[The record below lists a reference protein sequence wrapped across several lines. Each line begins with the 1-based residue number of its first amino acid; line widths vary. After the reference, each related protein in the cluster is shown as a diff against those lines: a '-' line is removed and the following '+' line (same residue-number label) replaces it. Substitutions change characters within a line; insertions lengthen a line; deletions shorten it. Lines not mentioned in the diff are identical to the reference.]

1 MAKIADSSM
10 DGELTIKVKA
20 TLTVDE
26 DTFDTCVNIMTIYAR
41 EHGIKGMALD
51 FRKVAPSSL
60 WRFLM
65 SDEAVDDV
73 LGVNTK
79 YNK

>member
-1 MAKIADSSM
+1 MAKIVDSSM

-51 FRKVAPSSL
+51 FRKAAPSSL

-65 SDEAVDDV
+65 SDEAVEDI
-73 LGVNTK
+73 LGAKTK

>member
-1 MAKIADSSM
+1 MAKIADSSIA
-10 DGELTIKVKA
+10 GELKIEVKA

-26 DTFDTCVNIMTIYAR
+26 DTFRTCVNLIEIYAR
-41 EHGIKGMALD
+41 EHEIKGTILD
-51 FRKVAPSSL
+51 FRDADRSPIGK
-60 WRFLM
+60 WLM

-73 LGVNTK
+73 LNVETK

>member
-26 DTFDTCVNIMTIYAR
+26 DTFDT
-41 EHGIKGMALD
+41 L
-51 FRKVAPSSL
+51 
-60 WRFLM
+60 
-65 SDEAVDDV
+65 
-73 LGVNTK
+73 
-79 YNK
+79 